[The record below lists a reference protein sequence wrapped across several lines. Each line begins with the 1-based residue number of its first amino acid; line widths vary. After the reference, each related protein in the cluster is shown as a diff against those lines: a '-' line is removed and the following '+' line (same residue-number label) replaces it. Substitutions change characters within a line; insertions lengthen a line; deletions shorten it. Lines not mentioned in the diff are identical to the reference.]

1 MAATSTLNAG
11 TGPDSLVL
19 KISQDAYLTLQLHF
33 PLQM

>member
-19 KISQDAYLTLQLHF
+19 KISQDAYLG
-33 PLQM
+33 PVSP